1 MQFSIKFQGCIN
13 IRIRFVDAH
22 PKMERRN
29 TMKVLPAVRLAVWIG
44 AVSIILLIACQ
55 PDGPNMSQV
64 VIDGTPL
71 AQVSV
76 VFSPESGERSASGTT
91 DDNVGFDSVLS
102 ESTMVQLSEN
112 ITRQSL
118 PVARVW
124 HHPVGTG

>member
-1 MQFSIKFQGCIN
+1 
-13 IRIRFVDAH
+13 
-22 PKMERRN
+22 
-29 TMKVLPAVRLAVWIG
+29 MKVLPAVRLAVWIG